1 MVVIPPLIPP
11 GRSDKHAMRRPR
23 SGAEL
28 VLGVGDPP
36 ADHRGQIM
44 KMLTS
49 AELFAPPKRTRKTRD
64 RDWLERAKLVVA
76 EARESAAETARQRA
90 AHTTRPP
97 SVLQR
102 RRLTER
108 LSAKNG

>member
-1 MVVIPPLIPP
+1 VVVIPPFIPP

-44 KMLTS
+44 KMSTS
-49 AELFAPPKRTRKTRD
+49 AELFAPPKKTRKTK
-64 RDWLERAKLVVA
+64 DWLERAKLVVA

-90 AHTTRPP
+90 AHP
-97 SVLQR
+97 
-102 RRLTER
+102 
-108 LSAKNG
+108 